1 MLDNPKTLGYTT
13 TIPINQ
19 VNYNIK
25 GGQRTVKKGKRKDD
39 NFTLTLKVI
48 VFITAILNFI
58 EAVFKLVEHL
68 IN

>member
-1 MLDNPKTLGYTT
+1 MG
-13 TIPINQ
+13 
-19 VNYNIK
+19 
-25 GGQRTVKKGKRKDD
+25 RKRKDD